1 MICKNFVP
9 VKFILPFVFFI
20 FYACAPTVF
29 IDTSNLIP
37 VNAKKIDIADDL
49 DLKTLQQSTEASL
62 LYLKKLSPK
71 QKFQYGK
78 LEYSAA
84 EVILSMELLQ
94 KIIETS
100 DSKKTFINQLKK
112 KFLWWKS
119 PGRKQDYK
127 VLFTGYFEPQ
137 YSAATKPSKKYSVP
151 AYAIPKDLKV
161 LDLGKFRK
169 NLKNRT
175 LVYRLEKD
183 KILPYYSRGE
193 IMEKNV
199 LEKKAD
205 TLVWFSNPVDLFFLQ
220 IQGSGLVKTPS
231 GEKLRLGYAGSNGRQ
246 YSSIG
251 KILIK
256 DKIIPKERMS
266 MDAIQNYLE
275 KNPQAVKKLLYKNQS
290 YVFFRL
296 LNLNEGPYGSLEVAL
311 TPERSLAVDYRLFPK
326 AALVY
331 ISTNKPNCE
340 QDPECKLHTPIKR
353 FMHIQDTGG
362 AIRTFGR
369 ADIFWGRGELAQKT
383 AGYMQHLGD
392 LFVLIAKKKYLK

>member
-1 MICKNFVP
+1 MRFLRFFLN
-9 VKFILPFVFFI
+9 LP
-20 FYACAPTVF
+20 
-29 IDTSNLIP
+29 NLIQI
-37 VNAKKIDIADDL
+37 NAKKIDIADDL
-49 DLKTLQQSTEASL
+49 DFGNTSAEHRILSL
-62 LYLKKLSPK
+62 LYLKKISPK

-137 YSAATKPSKKYSVP
+137 YSAATKPFGGNQKIFQVP

-205 TLVWFSNPVDLFFLQ
+205 TLVWFNDPVDLFFLQ

-296 LNLNEGPYGSLEVAL
+296 LDLNEGPYGSLEVAL

-326 AALVY
+326 AAYFYKQTL
-331 ISTNKPNCE
+331 NCE
-340 QDPECKLHTPIKR
+340 EDPELHTALKR
-353 FMHIQDTGG
+353 FMH
-362 AIRTFGR
+362 F
-369 ADIFWGRGELAQKT
+369 KT
-383 AGYMQHLGD
+383 RRSD
-392 LFVLIAKKKYLK
+392 

>member
-1 MICKNFVP
+1 MSCKST
-9 VKFILPFVFFI
+9 ILLFI
-20 FYACAPTVF
+20 FFLFYSCTTTVF
-29 IDTSNLIP
+29 IDTSNLIS

-49 DLKTLQQSTEASL
+49 DLKTLHQSAAASL
-62 LYLKKLSPK
+62 IYLRKLPPN
-71 QKFQYGK
+71 QKFQYSK
-78 LEYSAA
+78 LEYTTA

-100 DSKKTFINQLKK
+100 DSKKTFINALKK

-119 PGRKQDYK
+119 PGRKQDHR

-137 YSAATKPSKKYSVP
+137 YIADTKPSKKYSVP

-169 NLKNRT
+169 NLKNHT
-175 LVYRLEKD
+175 LVYRLEKE
-183 KILPYYSRGE
+183 KILPYYSRAE

-199 LEKKAD
+199 LKNKI
-205 TLVWFSNPVDLFFLQ
+205 TPLVWFSDPVDLFFLQ

-231 GEKLRLGYAGSNGRQ
+231 GKKLRLGYAGSNGRE

-256 DKIIPKERMS
+256 DKIIPKEKMS

-296 LNLNEGPYGSLEVAL
+296 LDLNEGPYGSLEVAL
-311 TPERSLAVDYRLFPK
+311 TAGRSLAVDYRLFPK

-331 ISTNKPNCE
+331 IATNKPNCE
-340 QDPECKLHTPIKR
+340 EDPECKSHTALKR

-392 LFVLIAKKKYLK
+392 LFVLVAKKKYLK

>member
-1 MICKNFVP
+1 MA
-9 VKFILPFVFFI
+9 LFFI
-20 FYACAPTVF
+20 FSSCAPTVF

-49 DLKTLQQSTEASL
+49 DLKTLHQSAAASL
-62 LYLKKLSPK
+62 SYLKKLSPE

-78 LEYSAA
+78 LEYSAK

-94 KIIETS
+94 KTIKTS
-100 DSKKTFINQLKK
+100 NSKKKFINKLKK

-119 PGRKQDYK
+119 PGRKQDRR

-137 YSAATKPSKKYSVP
+137 YPAASKPSKKYSVP
-151 AYAIPKDLKV
+151 AFAIPKDLKV
-161 LDLGKFRK
+161 LDLGKFRQ
-169 NLKNRT
+169 NLKNQT
-175 LVYRLEKD
+175 IVYRLENN
-183 KILPYYSRGE
+183 KILPYYTRKE

-199 LEKKAD
+199 LEKKA
-205 TLVWFSNPVDLFFLQ
+205 TPLVWFSDPVDLFFLQ
-220 IQGSGLVKTPS
+220 IQGSGLVETPS
-231 GEKLRLGYAGSNGRQ
+231 GKKLRLGYAGSNGRK

-251 KILIK
+251 KTLIK
-256 DKIIPKERMS
+256 NKIIPKKEMS

-275 KNPQAVKKLLYKNQS
+275 KNPQAVKPLLYKNKS

-296 LNLNEGPYGSLEVAL
+296 LDLDEGPYGSLEVAL

-340 QDPECKLHTPIKR
+340 QDPDCKSHTPIKR

-369 ADIFWGRGELAQKT
+369 ADIFWGRGNLAQKT

-392 LFVLIAKKKYLK
+392 LFVLVAKKEYLK

>member
-1 MICKNFVP
+1 MEKKKNEKNDF
-9 VKFILPFVFFI
+9 L
-20 FYACAPTVF
+20 C
-29 IDTSNLIP
+29 
-37 VNAKKIDIADDL
+37 
-49 DLKTLQQSTEASL
+49 
-62 LYLKKLSPK
+62 
-71 QKFQYGK
+71 
-78 LEYSAA
+78 
-84 EVILSMELLQ
+84 
-94 KIIETS
+94 ETS

-205 TLVWFSNPVDLFFLQ
+205 TLVWFNDPVDLFFLQ

-296 LNLNEGPYGSLEVAL
+296 LDLNEGPYGSLEVAL

-340 QDPECKLHTPIKR
+340 EDPECKLHTALKR

>member
-1 MICKNFVP
+1 MFFNKNKSYKVT
-9 VKFILPFVFFI
+9 IIFFI
-20 FYACAPTVF
+20 FFLFHSCTTVF

-37 VNAKKIDIADDL
+37 VNSKKIDIADDL

-62 LYLKKLSPK
+62 LYLKKISPK

-205 TLVWFSNPVDLFFLQ
+205 TLVWFKPCRFIFFTN
-220 IQGSGLVKTPS
+220 SRFWFS
-231 GEKLRLGYAGSNGRQ
+231 
-246 YSSIG
+246 
-251 KILIK
+251 
-256 DKIIPKERMS
+256 
-266 MDAIQNYLE
+266 
-275 KNPQAVKKLLYKNQS
+275 KNSK
-290 YVFFRL
+290 
-296 LNLNEGPYGSLEVAL
+296 
-311 TPERSLAVDYRLFPK
+311 
-326 AALVY
+326 
-331 ISTNKPNCE
+331 
-340 QDPECKLHTPIKR
+340 
-353 FMHIQDTGG
+353 
-362 AIRTFGR
+362 
-369 ADIFWGRGELAQKT
+369 W
-383 AGYMQHLGD
+383 
-392 LFVLIAKKKYLK
+392 